1 MKCQSIS
8 SGAQYARSCT
18 LKLDDEIPMF
28 AGLAQEIGFGSAEK
42 ECNKY
47 DLTTTHYF

>member
-1 MKCQSIS
+1 
-8 SGAQYARSCT
+8 
-18 LKLDDEIPMF
+18 LDDEIPMF